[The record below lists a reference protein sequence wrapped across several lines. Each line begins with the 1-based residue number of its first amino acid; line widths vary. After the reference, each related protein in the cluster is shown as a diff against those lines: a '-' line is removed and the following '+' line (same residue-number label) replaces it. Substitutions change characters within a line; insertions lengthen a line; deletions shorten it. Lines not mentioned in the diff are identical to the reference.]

1 MVYLSTVI
9 CWFCKY
15 CTSRYFT
22 QQQVELEIAIS
33 YLTRGG
39 VFLETTFHESVAGVE
54 YGFQKHSSQRKIWSC
69 YLIFHKLMS
78 GVSYIHHIIY
88 VFWTKITSEI
98 WKKLSGVS
106 VDIWIEEGRQLPRA
120 LPKWTVSPPLSKN
133 LLVQCF
139 FYKYGTKRFVGKDA
153 CTVQTITGMRAQP
166 KIHCETESSQGA
178 YGAVK
183 YLLCTTLC
191 TPVHLYF
198 NVMEQI
204 DITDIH
210 CSDHCAWT
218 TNSIY
223 SVTGRIFVWHLPYW
237 STTSAPHLR
246 LGAVVAD
253 QYGECHTQILP
264 VKEYII

>member
-1 MVYLSTVI
+1 M
-9 CWFCKY
+9 
-15 CTSRYFT
+15 
-22 QQQVELEIAIS
+22 
-33 YLTRGG
+33 
-39 VFLETTFHESVAGVE
+39 
-54 YGFQKHSSQRKIWSC
+54 
-69 YLIFHKLMS
+69 
-78 GVSYIHHIIY
+78 
-88 VFWTKITSEI
+88 
-98 WKKLSGVS
+98 KKLSGVS

-139 FYKYGTKRFVGKDA
+139 YKYGTRRFVGKDA
-153 CTVQTITGMRAQP
+153 CTIQTSTGMRAQP

-210 CSDHCAWT
+210 CSVHNFIVHGVQIIYTPLQVGFLCDISQIGPLRQHLVSMTRCCRSGPIWQMSHSVPPCNRVYNINTCEKDHIAAK
-218 TNSIY
+218 IKIRGLY
-223 SVTGRIFVWHLPYW
+223 SQATFV
-237 STTSAPHLR
+237 AER
-246 LGAVVAD
+246 RF
-253 QYGECHTQILP
+253 C
-264 VKEYII
+264 